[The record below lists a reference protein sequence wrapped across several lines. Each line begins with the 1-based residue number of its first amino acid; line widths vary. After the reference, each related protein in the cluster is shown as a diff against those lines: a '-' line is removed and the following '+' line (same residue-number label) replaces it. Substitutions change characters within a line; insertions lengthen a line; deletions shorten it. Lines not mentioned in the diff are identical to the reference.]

1 MILCLAVINL
11 HQSLYNVSQILFLIF
26 WSSLPNYFVASHCHF
41 CLFMLFFYFCVAS
54 YEVLMLTSKCEVCG
68 LPDKGPG
75 LVPGQFP
82 CGHTANHRRTS
93 NVSVSSGYYNTVQDS
108 PVPSPTGHFLTI
120 GSMGGTPLS
129 PAPVKDSSKS
139 LLASICRYNSVSRA

>member
-1 MILCLAVINL
+1 MCLAIIKL
-11 HQSLYNVSQILFLIF
+11 HQPLHNVSQILYL
-26 WSSLPNYFVASHCHF
+26 SCCLSLPNYFVASHCHF
-41 CLFMLFFYFCVAS
+41 SLFMFIFFCFCVAS

-75 LVPGQFP
+75 LLPGQFP

-108 PVPSPTGHFLTI
+108 PVPSPTGNFLTI
-120 GSMGGTPLS
+120 SGSCGAPLS
-129 PAPVKDSSKS
+129 PTPVKDSSKS
-139 LLASICRYNSVSRA
+139 LLASICRYNSVSWG